1 MLQQFIV
8 YAIVLVAAVYAA
20 WRLMPAAWR
29 TQLASRL
36 AGGAQR
42 SGLVDAHKAEQLR
55 QQLSTTPGCGSCSSC
70 KGCGHAPHD
79 TAP

>member
-36 AGGAQR
+36 AGGDGCRAWR
-42 SGLVDAHKAEQLR
+42 VLR
-55 QQLSTTPGCGSCSSC
+55 WSDS
-70 KGCGHAPHD
+70 
-79 TAP
+79 